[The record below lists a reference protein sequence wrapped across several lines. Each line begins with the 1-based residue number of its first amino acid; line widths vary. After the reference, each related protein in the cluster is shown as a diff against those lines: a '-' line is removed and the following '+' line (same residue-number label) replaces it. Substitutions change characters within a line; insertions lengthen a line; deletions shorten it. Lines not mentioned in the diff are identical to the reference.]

1 LELVKDRKQL
11 TEAETKYYLVQL
23 LAAVQYLHSRHV
35 IHRDLKLGNLFLNK
49 NLQIK
54 IGDFGLATVV
64 EFEGE
69 RKKYSLIFFSFY
81 LMVLMRAFLKK
92 KKNHLR
98 DTKLHCTRNS

>member
-69 RKKYSLIFFSFY
+69 RKKYSLIFF
-81 LMVLMRAFLKK
+81 FLFDGSNEGIPQK